1 MMCPR
6 SRSVAE
12 PLKRSAIYF
21 LLVASAQSF
30 GQPLC
35 GSRIACAQSASPSH
49 GAQARAQKLANPLN
63 DLLDEA
69 QHDIDANQ
77 FEAALT
83 PLQKFIGEKP
93 DVAFAHF
100 QLAYAY
106 TALKRSDEA
115 RSEYQ
120 RTIDLDPKMS
130 EAYLNLGI
138 LLLDRDPAAA
148 VAPLRKVVEL
158 LPTQSR
164 PRFLLA
170 MAQEHS
176 GDLAG
181 ATDTLEGALRLDPK
195 DTEAV
200 LHLANLYLSLKRPVD
215 AERKFRDALN
225 VRPDSAPAALGL
237 ARCLDDQNKA
247 EAADAYQ
254 KYLALQPAD
263 AAARERFVHLL
274 VNQQKYAEALA
285 ELDRSDQG
293 KPPTA
298 DSLRLRADI
307 QIAQKKLDDAIVTLQ
322 RAIALTP
329 GDIQLRVGLG
339 RIFMQKRDFPAAE
352 KELKSALQIE
362 PNSVVVWKNL
372 SSTYY
377 LSKNYSATLAALDVI
392 AKAEPPTAASWF
404 IRALCYDN
412 LHQLQPAY
420 DAYQMFL
427 AMDEG
432 KNADQV
438 WQAQQRSKVLKHML
452 EGKQR

>member
-1 MMCPR
+1 MSPR
-6 SRSVAE
+6 ARFIAAYFPRAV
-12 PLKRSAIYF
+12 LCFFLFF
-21 LLVASAQSF
+21 LLGVVSQLAGGWWTA
-30 GQPLC
+30 
-35 GSRIACAQSASPSH
+35 AAQSASSRP
-49 GAQARAQKLANPLN
+49 AQSRTQKIANPLN

-69 QHDIDANQ
+69 QHDIDTNQ
-77 FEAALT
+77 FEAAIT

-93 DVAFAHF
+93 NVAFAHF

-115 RSEYQ
+115 RAEYQ
-120 RTIDLDPKMS
+120 RAIDLDPKMS

-138 LLLDRDPAAA
+138 LLSERDPAAA

-158 LPTQSR
+158 LPSQSR

-176 GDLAG
+176 GDFAG
-181 ATDTLEGALRLDPK
+181 AADTLEGALRLDPR
-195 DTEAV
+195 DTEAT
-200 LHLANLYLSLKRPVD
+200 LHLAHLYLNLKRPAD
-215 AERKFRDALN
+215 AEQKFRDALGAQPN
-225 VRPDSAPAALGL
+225 SAPATLGL
-237 ARCLDDQNKA
+237 AQCLDAENKP
-247 EAADAYQ
+247 EAAEAYQ

-263 AAARERFVHLL
+263 AAVRERYVHLL
-274 VNQQKYAEALA
+274 VDQQKYTEALA
-285 ELDRSDQG
+285 ELDQAEQG
-293 KPPTA
+293 KAATA
-298 DSLRLRADI
+298 DLLRQRADI
-307 QIAQKKLDDAIVTLQ
+307 QIAQKKLDDAAATLQ
-322 RAIALTP
+322 RAIALAP

-339 RIFMQKRDFPAAE
+339 RIYMQKRDFPAAE

-362 PNSVVVWKNL
+362 PNSLVVWKNL

-377 LSKNYSATLAALDVI
+377 LSKNYPATLATLDVI
-392 AKAEPPTAASWF
+392 AKAEPPSAASWF

-420 DAYQMFL
+420 DAYQKFL

-452 EGKQR
+452 DDKQR